1 MSRVGKQ
8 VIHVPSGTSVEVKDG
23 VLVVSGK
30 GVVLTRKLD
39 SRITVEV
46 EDSNIR
52 VIPKN
57 DELATRALWGTY
69 AAHIRNMVK
78 GIEAP
83 YEKRLVVEG
92 VGYRAEIQG
101 KDLVLNLGFSHQM
114 RVGIPEGLS
123 VSVEKNVISVKGS
136 DKEMVGQ
143 FSAKVRALKK
153 PEPYKGKGIR
163 YSDEEVRRKQGK
175 KSA

>member
-8 VIHVPSGTSVEVKDG
+8 IIHVPSGASAEIKDG
-23 VLVVSGK
+23 VLFVSGK
-30 GVVLTRKLD
+30 GTVLTRKLD
-39 SRITVEV
+39 NNINVEI
-46 EDSNIR
+46 EGSQIR
-52 VIPKN
+52 VLPKN

-69 AAHIRNMVK
+69 ASHIRNMVE
-78 GIEAP
+78 GIKTP

-92 VGYRAEIQG
+92 VGYRADIQG

-114 RVGIPEGLS
+114 RVRIPDELS
-123 VSVEKNVISVKGS
+123 VSVEKNVITVKGA
-136 DKEMVGQ
+136 DKELVGQ